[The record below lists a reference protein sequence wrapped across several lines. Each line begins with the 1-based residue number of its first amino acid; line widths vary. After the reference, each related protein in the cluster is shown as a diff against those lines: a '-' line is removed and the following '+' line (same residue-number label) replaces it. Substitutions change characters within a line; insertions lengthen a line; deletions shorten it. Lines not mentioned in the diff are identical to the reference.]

1 MSTLREVVT
10 AARELERAF
19 ESVNALQAEKG
30 KLQTAMADVNSRL
43 DAARVDRDTKA
54 AAFKTLV
61 SELA

>member
-30 KLQTAMADVNSRL
+30 KLQVALADVNDRL
-43 DAARVDRDTKA
+43 DAARTDRDAKA

-61 SELA
+61 SELV